1 MGAAVEVQ
9 RALYT
14 ALTGAGLRVYDAA
27 PQDAVWPYVE
37 VGFINLGEN
46 DTQTTGGFS
55 FLARIH
61 TRVDSKQSFMAA
73 KLIQDQIYGVLHR
86 KPLTITGQ
94 NTILVMREMSDCTRA
109 PDGSIHGVCEYRG
122 LTQTL

>member
-9 RALYT
+9 RALFT
-14 ALTGAGLRVYDAA
+14 ALSAAGLRVYDAA
-27 PQDAVWPYVE
+27 HQDATWPYVE
-37 VGFINLGEN
+37 VGYIVMSEN
-46 DTQTTGGFS
+46 DTQTTAGFD

-61 TRVDSKQSFMAA
+61 TRVSSSSSNLEA
-73 KLIQDQIYGVLHR
+73 KGIQDQIYGVLHR

-94 NTILVMREMSDCTRA
+94 NTILMMREMSDCNRA

-122 LTQTL
+122 LTETL